1 MADAKFTGTP
11 KKATTHV
18 NQNEGLIFEK
28 SSPGKKAY
36 RLAELD
42 VPAVDAASLLGAS
55 ARADA
60 CSA

>member
-1 MADAKFTGTP
+1 MSDEKFAGTP

-42 VPAVDAASLLGAS
+42 VP
-55 ARADA
+55 RH
-60 CSA
+60 